1 MVPTIGIVDN
11 LPGFED
17 SSGRIIVMTDSSCLD
32 SASASLSKCYGL
44 IDRFVKLASLK
55 TNDPILMSNEYRLP
69 KDYQTNERPKIQ
81 MYDDVD
87 FRQMIL
93 YK

>member
-17 SSGRIIVMTDSSCLD
+17 SSGRIIVMTDSACMD

-44 IDRFVKLASLK
+44 MDRFVKLASQK
-55 TNDPILMSNEYRLP
+55 TIDSTLMNNEYRLP
-69 KDYQTNERPKIQ
+69 KDYQTNERPKI
-81 MYDDVD
+81 
-87 FRQMIL
+87 
-93 YK
+93 